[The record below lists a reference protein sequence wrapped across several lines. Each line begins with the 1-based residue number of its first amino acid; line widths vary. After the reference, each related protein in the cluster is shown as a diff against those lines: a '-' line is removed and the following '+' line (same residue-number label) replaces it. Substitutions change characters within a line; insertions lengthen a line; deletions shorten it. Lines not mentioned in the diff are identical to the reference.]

1 VIGLVDEVVEEL
13 RQVAVRHRD
22 AGVWHGYRIGIHRR
36 STLSSAEERYAR
48 EELQGEAVA
57 AGLEKVWGWTG
68 PAGRIRAAR
77 RADFLVRAARLGPGV
92 RCLELGAGT
101 GEFTTRLA
109 ATGCELTALELSEAT
124 ARICRERTDGRAEI
138 VVGNAE
144 TGAGLE
150 GREFDAIVGVSVLH
164 HLDIGLALRKTFA
177 LLRPGGRFAFS
188 EPNMANPQVW
198 AERHIGWVARRRH
211 VTEHETAFRADQLAR
226 LLEGA
231 GLEVELAEPFEFLH
245 PAVPARLIRPVLTV
259 ERWLERTPMRAIAG
273 SVRVSGR
280 RPEAQS

>member
-1 VIGLVDEVVEEL
+1 MAD
-13 RQVAVRHRD
+13 
-22 AGVWHGYRIGIHRR
+22 
-36 STLSSAEERYAR
+36 LSREAAEQRYAR
-48 EELQGEAVA
+48 EALQGEAIA
-57 AGLEKVWGWTG
+57 AGRESVWGWTG

-77 RADFLVRAARLGPGV
+77 RAEFLVEAARIGPGV

-109 ATGCELTALELSEAT
+109 ETGCELTALELSEAT
-124 ARICRERTDGRAEI
+124 ARICRERTAGRAEV

-144 TGAGLE
+144 TGEGLE

-164 HLDIGLALRKTFA
+164 HLNMELTLRNTFP

-211 VTEHETAFRADQLAR
+211 VTEHETAFRAKQLAR
-226 LLEGA
+226 DLEAA
-231 GLEVELAEPFEFLH
+231 GLVVEVAEQFEFLH

-259 ERWLERTPMRAIAG
+259 ERWLERTPVRAIAG
-273 SVRVSGR
+273 SIRVAGR
-280 RPEAQS
+280 RPQDQS